1 VEVPDVPSVT
11 LNGLSAHINPVEGE
25 ADNVMV
31 TVPVN
36 ELIEVT
42 VTVEV
47 PVVPAIAATVVGLAV
62 TEKSGTATV

>member
-1 VEVPDVPSVT
+1 MPSVT
-11 LNGLSAHINPVEGE
+11 LNGLSAHVNPVEGE